1 MEGPSHA
8 TNYPSR
14 KGGASD
20 EPRNTRKSSD
30 KKIEGPCCQASSRK
44 TALKGGLCENRMDDV
59 ELELDLGV
67 FGFWEPPFWMGWFD
81 FFSPE
86 PLNSYFE

>member
-1 MEGPSHA
+1 
-8 TNYPSR
+8 
-14 KGGASD
+14 
-20 EPRNTRKSSD
+20 
-30 KKIEGPCCQASSRK
+30 
-44 TALKGGLCENRMDDV
+44 MDDV

-67 FGFWEPPFWMGWFD
+67 FGFWEPPFWVGWFD